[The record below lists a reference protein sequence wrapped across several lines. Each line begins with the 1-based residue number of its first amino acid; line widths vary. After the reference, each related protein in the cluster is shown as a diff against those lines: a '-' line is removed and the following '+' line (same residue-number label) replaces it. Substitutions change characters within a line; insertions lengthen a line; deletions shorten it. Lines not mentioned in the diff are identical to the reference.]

1 MRIDIPE
8 IEKVLP
14 HRPPFLLIDRIIELE
29 PMKYAVGIKNISI
42 NEDQFRGHF
51 PGASNYAR
59 RANFRSNGTSWWFC
73 FIISSRKPR

>member
-29 PMKYAVGIKNISI
+29 PMKYAVGIKKYFYKWRPI
-42 NEDQFRGHF
+42 
-51 PGASNYAR
+51 
-59 RANFRSNGTSWWFC
+59 
-73 FIISSRKPR
+73 

>member
-42 NEDQFRGHF
+42 NETNLEDIFQVIQLCQ
-51 PGASNYAR
+51 A
-59 RANFRSNGTSWWFC
+59 C
-73 FIISSRKPR
+73 